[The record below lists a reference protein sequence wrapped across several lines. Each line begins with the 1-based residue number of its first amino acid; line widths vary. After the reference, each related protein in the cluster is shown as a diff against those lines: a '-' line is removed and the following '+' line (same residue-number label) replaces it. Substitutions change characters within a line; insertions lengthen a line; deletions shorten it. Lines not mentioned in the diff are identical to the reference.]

1 MLVSLTVENYAL
13 IERLEMQL
21 DAGLNIITGE
31 TGAGKSIL
39 LGALG
44 LLMGGKNDGVATRDN
59 SHSCI
64 VEGLFDISKLGLAE
78 LFESHEWDYEEQIT
92 LRRVITP
99 AGKSRAFIG
108 DMPVS
113 LTELRELSVRL
124 IDVHSQHQNL
134 LLTDELFRTHSL
146 DMLYDSRQIV
156 DRYTELYGRR
166 NALRSE
172 HKELEEMARV
182 SKRDEEWIRY
192 QVDELNSAN
201 LRSGEDEQVESEL
214 KVLENSEQI
223 NRVLASFCGI
233 VDGEDDK
240 TLVALLI
247 QLERE
252 MKSIADSYKSAG
264 SYAARIMSVR
274 LDLKDLSDE
283 IIYYND
289 DVESDPK
296 RLAMLNERID
306 VLYTLCNKHKVQ
318 SVDELIELRE
328 RYSEQLMGYCQCD
341 DKIERIAREI
351 EQCEVEIE
359 QLAQELHDRRVEA
372 APEFSRLVTE
382 MLHRLG
388 MPQGRFELTV
398 ERSEQLT
405 ARGGDRVEFLFSSV
419 ASRAMQ
425 PIDKIASGGEIS
437 RVMLSLKS
445 LLSRKME
452 LPTIIFDEIDTGVS
466 GRIADSMGAII
477 YELSSSMQVIDITH
491 LPQVAA
497 KGDSHFVVYRDG
509 SHTNIARLSDA
520 ERLDHIA
527 MMLSGSE
534 VTNAARTQAKMLLK
548 R

>member
-318 SVDELIELRE
+318 SVYELIELRE

-534 VTNAARTQAKMLLK
+534 VTNAARTQAKVLLK